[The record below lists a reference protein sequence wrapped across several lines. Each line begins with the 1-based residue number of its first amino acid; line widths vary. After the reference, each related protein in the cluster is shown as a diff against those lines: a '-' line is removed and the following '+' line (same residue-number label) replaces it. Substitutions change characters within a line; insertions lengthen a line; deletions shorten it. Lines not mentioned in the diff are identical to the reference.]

1 MARVSS
7 QELVERLK
15 KGKVIPALLLLGD
28 EPYLRDAYR
37 RLLVETF
44 TLEAARTWG
53 VSRYSADRGE
63 TRSALEQAQSLPML
77 SRQQVVFLEDVET
90 IEKLGEKS
98 RDAAVEQLE
107 TYLADPAPF
116 TVLVLE
122 ATALDQRM
130 KLAKLLADKTMVV
143 DVSLGENPEQRLASA
158 VALAQ
163 SLAGE
168 EKVKF
173 ETGAAEDLAEFVAAD
188 LMRLQT
194 EIKKLATYVGDRKII
209 RRQDV
214 VALVI
219 SEKTTTVWELADLL
233 ASRQQ
238 KKALE
243 FLERLLRDGEEPL
256 QMLGA
261 LTWMYRKLI
270 EASEVRG
277 VNNGWQAARALG
289 MRAEQA
295 ELALH
300 SARKIGKPR
309 LLEGLRALQ
318 VADSRLK
325 GGADNDQAVMEFLL
339 IELTGAGAAR
349 PASV

>member
-1 MARVSS
+1 MARISS
-7 QELVERLK
+7 QELLERLK

-28 EPYLRDAYR
+28 EPYLRDACR
-37 RLLVETF
+37 RMLVETF
-44 TLEAARTWG
+44 IPEAARTWG
-53 VSRYSADRGE
+53 LSRYSADRGE
-63 TRSALEQAQSLPML
+63 TQSALEQAQTLPML
-77 SRQQVVFLEDVET
+77 SRQQVVFLEDVEK
-90 IEKLGEKS
+90 IEKLGEKN

-107 TYLADPAPF
+107 EYLANPAPF

-122 ATALDQRM
+122 ATTLDQRM
-130 KLAKLLADKTMVV
+130 KLAKLLAEKTLVV
-143 DVSLGENPEQRLASA
+143 EVGLGENVEQRLGAA
-158 VALAQ
+158 VALAK
-163 SLAGE
+163 SMAGE
-168 EKVKF
+168 EKVEF
-173 ETGAAEDLAEFVAAD
+173 EKGAAEDLAEFVAAD
-188 LMRLQT
+188 LTRLQT
-194 EIKKLATYVGDRKII
+194 EIKKLATYVGDRKMI

-277 VNNGWQAARALG
+277 VANGWQAVGVR
-289 MRAEQA
+289 
-295 ELALH
+295 
-300 SARKIGKPR
+300 
-309 LLEGLRALQ
+309 
-318 VADSRLK
+318 
-325 GGADNDQAVMEFLL
+325 
-339 IELTGAGAAR
+339 
-349 PASV
+349 

>member
-1 MARVSS
+1 MARISS
-7 QELVERLK
+7 QELMERLK

-28 EPYLRDAYR
+28 EPYLRDACR
-37 RLLVETF
+37 KLLVETF
-44 TLEAARTWG
+44 IPEAARTWG
-53 VSRYSADRGE
+53 LSRYSADRGE
-63 TRSALEQAQSLPML
+63 TRSALEQAQTLPML
-77 SRQQVVFLEDVET
+77 SRQQVVFLEDVEK
-90 IEKLGEKS
+90 IEKLGEKN

-107 TYLADPAPF
+107 EYLANPAPF

-130 KLAKLLADKTMVV
+130 KLAKLLAEKTLVV
-143 DVSLGENPEQRLASA
+143 EVGLGENIEQRLGAA
-158 VALAQ
+158 VTLAK
-163 SLAGE
+163 SMAVE
-168 EKVKF
+168 EKVEF
-173 ETGAAEDLAEFVAAD
+173 EKGAAEDLAEFVAAD
-188 LMRLQT
+188 LTRLQT
-194 EIKKLATYVGDRKII
+194 EIKKLATYAGDRKII

-277 VNNGWQAARALG
+277 VANGWQAA
-289 MRAEQA
+289 
-295 ELALH
+295 
-300 SARKIGKPR
+300 
-309 LLEGLRALQ
+309 RALQ

-325 GGADNDQAVMEFLL
+325 GGADDARAVMEFLL
-339 IELTGAGAAR
+339 IELTGAAVVKV
-349 PASV
+349 ASA